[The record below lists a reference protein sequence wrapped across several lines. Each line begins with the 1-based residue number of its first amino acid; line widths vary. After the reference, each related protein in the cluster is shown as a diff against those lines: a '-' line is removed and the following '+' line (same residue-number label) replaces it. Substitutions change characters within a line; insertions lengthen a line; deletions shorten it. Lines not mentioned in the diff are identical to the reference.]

1 MSPAIIEILV
11 LAGIAIF
18 LVLRLKNVLG
28 TREGFEKP
36 PLQESSPSK
45 NNRDFRVIDGGE
57 DTDITDNIDKKSPS
71 ADALARMKK
80 VDNGFSV
87 NEFLSGARSAYEM
100 ILMAFENGDLKEV
113 EVFLD
118 ADVQDAFQQVI
129 NTRAEKKLKVVAEFY
144 GIRELSLK
152 SADFDEKTKIAELS
166 VAFTGELSS
175 VVKNEEG
182 EIIEGDAKQVKRQ
195 KDTWTFSRDLSS
207 TDPNWLLVALSLIH
221 I

>member
-45 NNRDFRVIDGGE
+45 KNRDFRVIDGGE

-80 VDNGFSV
+80 VDNGFLV

-118 ADVQDAFQQVI
+118 VDVQDAFQQVI

-207 TDPNWLLVALSLIH
+207 TDPNWLLVATSS
-221 I
+221 

>member
-207 TDPNWLLVALSLIH
+207 ADPNWLLVATSS
-221 I
+221 

>member
-36 PLQESSPSK
+36 PLHETSPSK

-71 ADALARMKK
+71 ADALTRMKK
-80 VDNGFSV
+80 VDNGFLV

-207 TDPNWLLVALSLIH
+207 TDPNWLLVATSS
-221 I
+221 

>member
-36 PLQESSPSK
+36 PMQESPPSK

-71 ADALARMKK
+71 ADALTRMKK
-80 VDNGFSV
+80 VDNGFLV

-207 TDPNWLLVALSLIH
+207 TDPNWLLVATSS
-221 I
+221 

>member
-18 LVLRLKNVLG
+18 LVLILKNVLG
-28 TREGFEKP
+28 TREGFKKP
-36 PLQESSPSK
+36 PLQETSPSK

-71 ADALARMKK
+71 ADALTRMKK
-80 VDNGFSV
+80 VDNGFLV

-207 TDPNWLLVALSLIH
+207 TDPNWLLVATSS
-221 I
+221 

>member
-45 NNRDFRVIDGGE
+45 KNRDFRVIDGGE

-80 VDNGFSV
+80 VDNGFLV

-113 EVFLD
+113 ELFLD
-118 ADVQDAFQQVI
+118 VDVQDAFQQVI

-207 TDPNWLLVALSLIH
+207 TDPNWLLVATSS
-221 I
+221 

>member
-182 EIIEGDAKQVKRQ
+182 KIIEGDAKQVKRQ

-207 TDPNWLLVALSLIH
+207 TDPNWLLVATSS
-221 I
+221 

>member
-36 PLQESSPSK
+36 PLQDAAPSK
-45 NNRDFRVIDGGE
+45 NNRDFRVIEGGE
-57 DTDITDNIDKKSPS
+57 DTDITDNVDKKSPS
-71 ADALARMKK
+71 AEALARMKK
-80 VDNGFSV
+80 VDTEFMV
-87 NEFLSGARSAYEM
+87 NDFLSGARSAYEM
-100 ILMAFENGDLKEV
+100 ILMAFENGDLKDV
-113 EVFLD
+113 EGFLD
-118 ADVQDAFQQVI
+118 EDVQDAFQQVI
-129 NTRAEKKLKVVAEFY
+129 DMRAKKKLKVEAEFY

-152 SADFDEKTKIAELS
+152 SADFDSKTKVAELS

-175 VVKNEEG
+175 VVKNKDG
-182 EIIEGDAKQVKRQ
+182 KIVEGDSKQVKRQ

-207 TDPNWLLVALSLIH
+207 SDPNWLLVATSS
-221 I
+221 

>member
-45 NNRDFRVIDGGE
+45 SNRDFRVIDGGE

-71 ADALARMKK
+71 AGALARMKK

-129 NTRAEKKLKVVAEFY
+129 NTRAEKKLKVLAEFY

-207 TDPNWLLVALSLIH
+207 TDPNWLLVATSS
-221 I
+221 

>member
-57 DTDITDNIDKKSPS
+57 DTDITENIDKKSPS
-71 ADALARMKK
+71 ADALARMKR
-80 VDNGFSV
+80 VDNGFLV
-87 NEFLSGARSAYEM
+87 TEFLSGARSAYEM
-100 ILMAFENGDLKEV
+100 ILMAFENGDLNEV

-118 ADVQDAFQQVI
+118 ADVRDAFQQVI

-175 VVKNEEG
+175 IVKNEEG

-207 TDPNWLLVALSLIH
+207 NDPNWLLVATSS
-221 I
+221 

>member
-80 VDNGFSV
+80 VDNGFLV
-87 NEFLSGARSAYEM
+87 HEFLSGARSAYEM
-100 ILMAFENGDLKEV
+100 ILMACENGYLKEV

-129 NTRAEKKLKVVAEFY
+129 NTRAEKKLKVVADFY

-207 TDPNWLLVALSLIH
+207 TDPNWLLVATSS
-221 I
+221 

>member
-36 PLQESSPSK
+36 PLQETSPSK

-71 ADALARMKK
+71 ADALTRMKK
-80 VDNGFSV
+80 VDNGFLV

-144 GIRELSLK
+144 GIRELSLN

-207 TDPNWLLVALSLIH
+207 TDPNWLLVATSS
-221 I
+221 

>member
-45 NNRDFRVIDGGE
+45 KNRDFRVIDGGE

-80 VDNGFSV
+80 VDNGFLV

-118 ADVQDAFQQVI
+118 ADVKDAFQQVI

-207 TDPNWLLVALSLIH
+207 TDPNWLLVATSS
-221 I
+221 

>member
-28 TREGFEKP
+28 AREGFEKP

-129 NTRAEKKLKVVAEFY
+129 NMRAEKRLKVVAEFY

-207 TDPNWLLVALSLIH
+207 TDPNWLLVATSS
-221 I
+221 

>member
-36 PLQESSPSK
+36 PLQESPPSK

-71 ADALARMKK
+71 ADALTRMKK
-80 VDNGFSV
+80 VDNGFLV

-207 TDPNWLLVALSLIH
+207 TDPNWLLVATSS
-221 I
+221 

>member
-36 PLQESSPSK
+36 PLQETSPSK

-71 ADALARMKK
+71 ADALTRMKK
-80 VDNGFSV
+80 VDNGFLV

-118 ADVQDAFQQVI
+118 ANVQDAFQTVI
-129 NTRAEKKLKVVAEFY
+129 NMRAEKKLKVVAEFY

-207 TDPNWLLVALSLIH
+207 TDPNWLLVATSS
-221 I
+221 

>member
-57 DTDITDNIDKKSPS
+57 DTDITENIDKKSPS
-71 ADALARMKK
+71 ADALARMKR
-80 VDNGFSV
+80 VDNGFLV
-87 NEFLSGARSAYEM
+87 TEFLSGARSAYEM
-100 ILMAFENGDLKEV
+100 ILMAFENGDLNEV

-118 ADVQDAFQQVI
+118 ADVRDAFQQVI

-175 VVKNEEG
+175 IVKNQEG

-207 TDPNWLLVALSLIH
+207 NDPNWLLVATSS
-221 I
+221 

>member
-36 PLQESSPSK
+36 PLQKGSPSK

-175 VVKNEEG
+175 VVKDEEG

-207 TDPNWLLVALSLIH
+207 TDPNWLLVATSS
-221 I
+221 